1 MKFRNIILAALLL
14 VPLALSAQAPPA
26 NFYALFSAGSPGA
39 GLAVVCGGDLSGIR
53 GTYLCDIDQ
62 SGNTITVN
70 FQDANSNA
78 DSFVFTLDDGV
89 VTSGVI
95 DALGDTLT
103 LTVDTAG
110 VESVV
115 DIAIPAI
122 LRTDDQTAT
131 EVTTDTS
138 NFGGNLSSLDDTVQD
153 ALDTIDNFTLG
164 GGGGGG
170 STTFVALT
178 DTPSVIT
185 ADECVQGNSSGNALE
200 FGSCGTGSGPR

>member
-1 MKFRNIILAALLL
+1 M
-14 VPLALSAQAPPA
+14 
-26 NFYALFSAGSPGA
+26 
-39 GLAVVCGGDLSGIR
+39 
-53 GTYLCDIDQ
+53 
-62 SGNTITVN
+62 
-70 FQDANSNA
+70 
-78 DSFVFTLDDGV
+78 

-110 VESVV
+110 VLSVV
-115 DIAIPAI
+115 DIAIPAV

-185 ADECVQGNSSGNALE
+185 ADECVQGNSSG
-200 FGSCGTGSGPR
+200 

>member
-1 MKFRNIILAALLL
+1 M
-14 VPLALSAQAPPA
+14 
-26 NFYALFSAGSPGA
+26 
-39 GLAVVCGGDLSGIR
+39 
-53 GTYLCDIDQ
+53 
-62 SGNTITVN
+62 
-70 FQDANSNA
+70 
-78 DSFVFTLDDGV
+78 

-103 LTVDTAG
+103 LTIDTAG

-115 DIAIPAI
+115 DIAIPAL

-170 STTFVALT
+170 STT
-178 DTPSVIT
+178 
-185 ADECVQGNSSGNALE
+185 SSL
-200 FGSCGTGSGPR
+200 

>member
-1 MKFRNIILAALLL
+1 MKVRNIILSALLLL
-14 VPLALSAQAPPA
+14 VPLALLAQAPPA
-26 NFYALFSAGSPGA
+26 SLYTLYHIGVPGA
-39 GLAVVCGGDLSGIR
+39 GLTIQCGGDQSGIR
-53 GTYLCDIDQ
+53 GAYLCDIDQ
-62 SGNTITVN
+62 NANDITVN
-70 FQDANSNA
+70 FQDVNSNA
-78 DSFVFTLDDGV
+78 DSFTFTLDDGV

-110 VESVV
+110 VLSVV
-115 DIAIPAI
+115 DIAIPAL

-131 EVTTDTS
+131 EVTTDTT

-178 DTPSVIT
+178 DTPSRHH
-185 ADECVQGNSSGNALE
+185 G
-200 FGSCGTGSGPR
+200 